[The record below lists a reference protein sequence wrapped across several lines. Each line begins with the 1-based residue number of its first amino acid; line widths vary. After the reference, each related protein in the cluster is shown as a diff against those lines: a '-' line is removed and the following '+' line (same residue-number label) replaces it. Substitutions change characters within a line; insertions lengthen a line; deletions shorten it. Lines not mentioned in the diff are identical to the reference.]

1 MRYIKPFSALLEHNN
16 EPTQKGDKINWN
28 TWNNQLKRD
37 CIDFTEDELE
47 FLEKFKKHCEKHN
60 YEVTVRDSHIVIL
73 PIKYDDIME
82 SKSEIWKHEGFFVI
96 QRSRMWRRYGN
107 SYEEG
112 SREAFRC
119 DEEKIYNIIGK
130 YDLF

>member
-1 MRYIKPFSALLEHNN
+1 MKHMKYIKPFN
-16 EPTQKGDKINWN
+16 ESVKTGDKINWN

-47 FLEKFKKHCEKHN
+47 FLEKFKQHCVTLN
-60 YEVTVRDSHIVIL
+60 YEVTIGDSRIVIM
-73 PIKYDDIME
+73 PIKYNETME
-82 SKSEIWKHEGFFVI
+82 LKSEIWKHERFFVI

-119 DEEKIYNIIGK
+119 DEEKIYDIIGK